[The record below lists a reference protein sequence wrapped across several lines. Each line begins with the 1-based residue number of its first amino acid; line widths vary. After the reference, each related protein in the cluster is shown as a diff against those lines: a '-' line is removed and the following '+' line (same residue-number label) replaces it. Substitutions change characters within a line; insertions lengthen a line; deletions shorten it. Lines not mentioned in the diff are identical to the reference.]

1 MPCDLRGHWTT
12 SQDFPRSPKKTTLDE
27 IKLEGE
33 PLSGGAAVTPISQ
46 LTTSELNG
54 LVGHASALTA
64 MREALPGDLFTKL
77 DTYLADLQ
85 AEQEDRVSVDLE
97 SRRAAKADRSA

>member
-1 MPCDLRGHWTT
+1 V
-12 SQDFPRSPKKTTLDE
+12 
-27 IKLEGE
+27 
-33 PLSGGAAVTPISQ
+33 VTPIGQ

-64 MREALPGDLFTKL
+64 MRQALPSDLFVKL
-77 DTYLADLQ
+77 DTYLCDLR

-97 SRRAAKADRSA
+97 SRRAAKANHGG